1 MRNKE
6 ESPSNLP
13 TTSGGKSGKKAA
25 NTSVAEIAKDNSA
38 CTESLT
44 RAPTLSGTSILERLN
59 GTVQDQPPRISMELR
74 IPTSLQDATKIFSA
88 ESLDLTSHSSATLV
102 AQQG

>member
-6 ESPSNLP
+6 ELPSNLP

-59 GTVQDQPPRISMELR
+59 GTAQDQPPRISMELR
-74 IPTSLQDATKIFSA
+74 IPTSLQEIFSA

-102 AQQG
+102 MQQG